1 MLGNAVLYSF
11 IDESAAVR
19 PAESAASLPLAAEQ
33 TQRVGTALGES
44 DLALAGQYWRHLPI
58 EP

>member
-1 MLGNAVLYSF
+1 MRQVLGNAVLYSF

-33 TQRVGTALGES
+33 TQRGGTALGES
-44 DLALAGQYWRHLPI
+44 DLALAGQY
-58 EP
+58 